1 MCCIDNL
8 FLQQS
13 YFPYYSMNTIS
24 SDKHLPVVI
33 NKDESKYIPF
43 PASNPPMPSFRKQN
57 PS

>member
-24 SDKHLPVVI
+24 SDKHLPVTI
-33 NKDESKYIPF
+33 DKDLSITLFLYLRIALHSTYDF
-43 PASNPPMPSFRKQN
+43 SFLK
-57 PS
+57 